1 MENSYKENLRV
12 SFLKEFTKG
21 IQKNKEW
28 IPVFLCS
35 FPVIA
40 TGVYRGGEPALASYL
55 LGLYLVFLV
64 FYSFIKEEKV
74 IIERNIFFIPIA
86 IFVVSSFIITIFS
99 PALISSFIG
108 FIEYFSYF
116 LFFLSLIIL
125 KPEKNKFLF
134 VLFIFSLIELVIC
147 YTEVRGGRVNGT
159 YNYASYIVIP
169 LFLGFLYSFNLN
181 KKVLKYAL
189 MVLFLVAALLTG
201 SRIVFVFILI
211 LPFFLIKRKILW
223 AVIPILISIIL
234 IIPNPVGRRIKGQV
248 DIYSLQRPYLWKQA
262 TLTAMDRPIVGWGL
276 RNYEKVSLKYNFPVK
291 GKYERAA
298 KIAHNQFLQYFADGG
313 VILLFAYILIF
324 YVFLLNFRKLNIME
338 RTLIGLI
345 LIHSLFDNTVYL
357 PTNFLIF
364 LSILYAS
371 NREEKKYKIV
381 LSRNVIK
388 LIPLLAILYLL
399 PLFSN
404 YLVNR
409 GEIAFQ
415 RKDFE
420 KASIAFSIAE
430 ALWPIPRNSLAL
442 ATVQEQFFLN
452 TQDLHHLFY
461 AFYFYERAM
470 ESDPLDWK
478 IPVKTY
484 EFLMRNKRNAG
495 VSNPAIFLEKAIEL
509 NLKERTLYEMLIR
522 EYQRSGKLEEA
533 SRVYFEMQ
541 KTFGPSDPRTLEPS
555 NP

>member
-134 VLFIFSLIELVIC
+134 VLFIFSLIELVVC

-364 LSILYAS
+364 LSVLYVS
-371 NREEKKYKIV
+371 DREEKKYKIV

-409 GEIAFQ
+409 GEIAFK

-452 TQDLHHLFY
+452 TQGLHHLFY
-461 AFYFYERAM
+461 AFYFYGRAM
-470 ESDPLDWK
+470 ENDPLDWK
-478 IPVKTY
+478 IPFETY
-484 EFLMRNKRNAG
+484 KFLMRNKRNTG
-495 VSNPAIFLEKAIEL
+495 VRNPAIFLEKAIEL

-541 KTFGPSDPRTLEPS
+541 KTFRPSDPRTHP
-555 NP
+555 NF

>member
-40 TGVYRGGEPALASYL
+40 TGVYRGGEPALSSYL

-108 FIEYFSYF
+108 LLEYFSYF

-134 VLFIFSLIELVIC
+134 VLFIFSLIELVVC

-189 MVLFLVAALLTG
+189 MVLFLVATLLTG

-364 LSILYAS
+364 LSVLYVS
-371 NREEKKYKIV
+371 DREEKKYKIV

-404 YLVNR
+404 YFVNR
-409 GEIAFQ
+409 GEIAFK

-452 TQDLHHLFY
+452 TQEVGHLY
-461 AFYFYERAM
+461 YVFYFYQRAM

-522 EYQRSGKLEEA
+522 EYKRSGKLEEA

-541 KTFGPSDPRTLEPS
+541 KTFGPSNPRNHP
-555 NP
+555 NF

>member
-74 IIERNIFFIPIA
+74 IIERNIFFIPIT

-415 RKDFE
+415 RKNFE

-541 KTFGPSDPRTLEPS
+541 KIFSL
-555 NP
+555 

>member
-64 FYSFIKEEKV
+64 FYSFIKEEKI
-74 IIERNIFFIPIA
+74 IIERNIFFIPIT

-99 PALISSFIG
+99 PALIFSFIG

-415 RKDFE
+415 RKNFE

-541 KTFGPSDPRTLEPS
+541 KIFSL
-555 NP
+555 

>member
-74 IIERNIFFIPIA
+74 IIERNIFFIPIT

-364 LSILYAS
+364 LSVLYVS
-371 NREEKKYKIV
+371 DREEKKYKIV

-415 RKDFE
+415 RKNFE

-541 KTFGPSDPRTLEPS
+541 KIFSL
-555 NP
+555 